1 MVVHLSAGISSFV
14 LAQVLG
20 ESDYN
25 HDESN
30 KIMLLIGM
38 IFITFGWFGFNT
50 GPVGRWNQQSA
61 YIFLKTFLAVI
72 SGGLSWVL
80 GAQFVP
86 NSERTERLL
95 NGVIVG
101 FVTSTAGI
109 GYLTSIQVAVLTFI
123 ASICTFVLSQ
133 WVSDIIPI
141 DDVVTSFGINGIGGF
156 LGSLG
161 VVLFHFN
168 HFFIQLLAIFITC
181 LLSIS
186 MTYLITTFTFK
197 ACGTITVKN

>member
-1 MVVHLSAGISSFV
+1 M
-14 LAQVLG
+14 
-20 ESDYN
+20 
-25 HDESN
+25 
-30 KIMLLIGM
+30 
-38 IFITFGWFGFNT
+38 

-61 YIFLKTFLAVI
+61 YIFLNTFLAII

-86 NSERTERLL
+86 NSDRTERLL

-101 FVTSTAGI
+101 LVTSTAGI

-161 VVLFHFN
+161 VVLF
-168 HFFIQLLAIFITC
+168 
-181 LLSIS
+181 
-186 MTYLITTFTFK
+186 
-197 ACGTITVKN
+197 

>member
-1 MVVHLSAGISSFV
+1 
-14 LAQVLG
+14 
-20 ESDYN
+20 
-25 HDESN
+25 
-30 KIMLLIGM
+30 MLLIGM
-38 IFITFGWFGFNT
+38 IFITFGCFGFNM

-61 YIFLKTFLAVI
+61 YIFLNTFLAII

-86 NSERTERLL
+86 NSDRTERLL

-101 FVTSTAGI
+101 LVTSTAGI

-161 VVLFHFN
+161 VVLF
-168 HFFIQLLAIFITC
+168 
-181 LLSIS
+181 
-186 MTYLITTFTFK
+186 
-197 ACGTITVKN
+197 